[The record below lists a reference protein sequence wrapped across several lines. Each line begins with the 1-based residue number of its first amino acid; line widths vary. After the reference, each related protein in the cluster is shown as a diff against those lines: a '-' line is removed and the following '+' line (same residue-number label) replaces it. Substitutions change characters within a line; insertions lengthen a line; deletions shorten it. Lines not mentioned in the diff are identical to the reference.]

1 MEKEFI
7 LRKESLNDGQSIYLS
22 YDKFYGLY
30 VAFGLSAYYASM
42 VVNPYLSYSESEN
55 MPVAFF
61 SKRQIGDMCQSLR
74 KVEHTPGYSYEFRTR
89 VPIGTEGYEKWKDK
103 VKTEHERI

>member
-1 MEKEFI
+1 MEKDLI
-7 LRKESLNDGQSIYLS
+7 LKKESLNDGQSIYLS

-30 VAFGLSAYYASM
+30 IAFGLSAYYATM
-42 VVNPYLSYSESEN
+42 VVDPYLSFSETEN

-61 SKRQIGDMCQSLR
+61 SKRQIGNMCQSLR
-74 KVEHTPGYSYEFRTR
+74 KVEHTQGCSYEFRTR

-103 VKTEHERI
+103 VKTQHDSI